1 MKTRLTDL
9 LQIEHPVMLAGMG
22 GVSYAP
28 LVTAV
33 SEAGGFGCLGASTM
47 SNERMVAEIAEVRGA
62 TDKPFGVDLLTAMP
76 GDLVGQVEQIIDGG
90 ASVFVAGL
98 GVPADVVD
106 LCHRHQVLVVN
117 MCGKVDHARRAL
129 DAGCDI
135 VVAQGTEAGGHTG
148 QVATMPLVPQIVD
161 AVGAHIPV
169 VAAGGIFDGRGLA
182 AALALGADG
191 VWIGTRFIATP
202 EARSVAGYK
211 DALIRTREDGTTIS
225 RAFSGKTMR
234 VVRNQYTDLLR
245 RTSRTSS
252 TPSPP
257 SWVGRWRTALSTSAG
272 ARTPRASIPSAS
284 ATRPARGWGPS
295 RPSSRRPAWCTRSW
309 TRPSRCWPT
318 LVARHRAES
327 GHQRAPG
334 GGLSARRGEH
344 RPVAG
349 P

>member
-1 MKTRLTDL
+1 MKTRLTEL
-9 LQIEHPVMLAGMG
+9 LGVEHPVMLAGMG

-47 SNERMVAEIAEVRGA
+47 SNERMVAEIAAVRAA
-62 TDKPFGVDLLTAMP
+62 TDRPFGVDLLTAMP
-76 GDLVGQVEQIIDGG
+76 GDLVGQVTQIIDGG

-98 GVPADVVD
+98 GVPAEVVE
-106 LCHRHQVLVVN
+106 LCHRHDVLVVN

-129 DAGCDI
+129 DAGCDV

-148 QVATMPLVPQIVD
+148 LVATMPLVPQIVD
-161 AVGAHIPV
+161 AVGADIPV

-234 VVRNQYTDLLR
+234 VVRNEYTSFYDEHPDELVPFPGQLGR
-245 RTSRTSS
+245 SVHDGAFHLGGGDD
-252 TPSPP
+252 TPD
-257 SWVGRWRTALSTSAG
+257 
-272 ARTPRASIPSAS
+272 ID
-284 ATRPARGWGPS
+284 PARECYPTGQGVGAIQTLI
-295 RPSSRRPAWCTRSW
+295 PAASLVTQIV
-309 TRPSRCWPT
+309 TRPSRCWP
-318 LVARHRAES
+318 ASA
-327 GHQRAPG
+327 GPG
-334 GGLSARRGEH
+334 G
-344 RPVAG
+344 RPGADRPG
-349 P
+349 G

>member
-1 MKTRLTDL
+1 MKTRLTDIL
-9 LQIEHPVMLAGMG
+9 GIEHPVMLAGMG

-47 SNERMVAEIAEVRGA
+47 STERMVAEIAEVRAA

-76 GDLVGQVEQIIDGG
+76 GDLAAQVRQIIDGG

-98 GVPADVVD
+98 GVPAEVVD
-106 LCHRHQVLVVN
+106 LCHRNDVLVVN
-117 MCGKVDHARRAL
+117 MCGKVEHARRAL

-161 AVGAHIPV
+161 AVGTQIPV
-169 VAAGGIFDGRGLA
+169 VAAVGIFDGRGLA

-211 DALIRTREDGTTIS
+211 EALLAAGEDGTLIT
-225 RAFSGKTMR
+225 RAYSGKPMR
-234 VVRNQYTDLLR
+234 VLRNDYTNHFVEHPEEIEPFPTQLR
-245 RTSRTSS
+245 QSM
-252 TPSPP
+252 
-257 SWVGRWRTALSTSAG
+257 SAG
-272 ARTPRASIPSAS
+272 AWHLGGDERTVDIDLSKEGFPAGQGVGGIDRLVPTAELM
-284 ATRPARGWGPS
+284 TRF
-295 RPSSRRPAWCTRSW
+295 
-309 TRPSRCWPT
+309 
-318 LVARHRAES
+318 VAEADAALEK
-327 GHQRAPG
+327 
-334 GGLSARRGEH
+334 LSAIGADRGG
-344 RPVAG
+344 RA
-349 P
+349 

>member
-1 MKTRLTDL
+1 MKTRLTDAL
-9 LQIEHPVMLAGMG
+9 GIDHPVMLAGMG
-22 GVSYAP
+22 GVSYAT

-47 SNERMVAEIAEVRGA
+47 SNDRMVAEIAQVRQA

-76 GDLVGQVEQIIDGG
+76 GDLVGQVEQIIEGG

-106 LCHRHQVLVVN
+106 LCHRHDVLVVN

-129 DAGCDI
+129 DAGCDV

-148 QVATMPLVPQIVD
+148 LVATMPLVPQIVD
-161 AVGAHIPV
+161 AVGAAIPV

-202 EARSVAGYK
+202 EARAVTGYK
-211 DALIRTREDGTTIS
+211 DALVRTKEDGTTIS

-234 VVRNQYTDLLR
+234 VVKNRYTTFYDEHPAELNPFPAQLGK
-245 RTSRTSS
+245 SMGDGAFHLGGDED
-252 TPSPP
+252 TPDIDPDRECYP
-257 SWVGRWRTALSTSAG
+257 TGQGVGAIQTLMPA
-272 ARTPRASIPSAS
+272 AS
-284 ATRPARGWGPS
+284 
-295 RPSSRRPAWCTRSW
+295 
-309 TRPSRCWPT
+309 
-318 LVARHRAES
+318 LVAQIVNQAEQILAGL
-327 GHQRAPG
+327 GH
-334 GGLSARRGEH
+334 SAEG
-344 RPVAG
+344 
-349 P
+349 